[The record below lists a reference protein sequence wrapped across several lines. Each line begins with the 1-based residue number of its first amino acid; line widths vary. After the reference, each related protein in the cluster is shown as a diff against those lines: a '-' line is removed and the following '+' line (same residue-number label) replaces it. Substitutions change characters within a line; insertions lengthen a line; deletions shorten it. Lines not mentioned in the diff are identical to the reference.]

1 MSRIWTLSGLSW
13 KEIAKR
19 TWQQINEDDIFG
31 RAAQLSYYFLLALFP
46 LLLFLTTLLGY
57 LAESGTQLRTRL
69 MSYLGTIMPYSALEL
84 VQKTIDEVTINKSGG
99 KLSFGLLAA
108 LWAASNGMTAITE
121 TLNVAYDVKETRPW
135 WKVRLVAISLTVML
149 AVMIVLGLATVLL
162 GDKLAH
168 FIAAAV
174 GFGNTFIVA
183 WKVLQWPT
191 VLSFLLVTFS
201 LVYYLAPNRANRKW
215 YWVTPGSV
223 TAVAL
228 WLLVSVAFRF
238 YLHFF
243 NSYSVTYGSL
253 GALIV
258 LMLWFYFTGA
268 AILIGGEVN
277 AEIES
282 AAKGNLGHTHPQQA
296 RMATGDTVETSIRAY

>member
-1 MSRIWTLSGLSW
+1 MSRIWTLSGLSG

-69 MSYLGTIMPYSALEL
+69 MSYLGTVMPYSALEL

-149 AVMIVLGLATVLL
+149 AVMIVLGLATVLFRALHRGGSRVWQHFHSRLEASSVAHSALFLTGYIQPCLLPGAESCEPEMVL
-162 GDKLAH
+162 GNARLCYRGHSLAVS
-168 FIAAAV
+168 FV
-174 GFGNTFIVA
+174 CVSLLPPLFQF
-183 WKVLQWPT
+183 LQCD
-191 VLSFLLVTFS
+191 
-201 LVYYLAPNRANRKW
+201 
-215 YWVTPGSV
+215 
-223 TAVAL
+223 L
-228 WLLVSVAFRF
+228 WLARGFDCSNVVVLF
-238 YLHFF
+238 YRSR
-243 NSYSVTYGSL
+243 NSY
-253 GALIV
+253 
-258 LMLWFYFTGA
+258 
-268 AILIGGEVN
+268 
-277 AEIES
+277 
-282 AAKGNLGHTHPQQA
+282 
-296 RMATGDTVETSIRAY
+296 RR

>member
-1 MSRIWTLSGLSW
+1 MSRIWTLSGLSG

-19 TWQQINEDDIFG
+19 TSQQINEDDIFG

-69 MSYLGTIMPYSALEL
+69 MSYLGTVMPYSALEL

-183 WKVLQWPT
+183 WKLLQWPT
-191 VLSFLLVTFS
+191 VLFFLLVTFS

-215 YWVTPGSV
+215 YWITPGSV
-223 TAVAL
+223 TAVTL
-228 WLLVSVAFRF
+228 WLLVSFAFRF

-243 NSYSVTYGSL
+243 NSYNVTYGSL

-277 AEIES
+277 AEIEC
-282 AAKGNLGHTHPQQA
+282 AARGNLRHKHRQQA
-296 RMATGDTVETSIRAY
+296 RMVTGDTIETSIRAC